1 MESDEK
7 RRLKSMWQYE
17 NDAFSRGFSVIAGMD
32 EAGRGPLAG
41 PVVAA
46 AAILPRGFMLE
57 NCNDSKQ
64 LSAKLRQELY
74 EEIMGNPEI
83 ETGIGVVPHDKID
96 EINILRATI
105 LAMTFAV
112 RDLKKQPDFVLIDAL
127 FIPDLGIENRGVIRG
142 DSRSITIAAA
152 SIVAKQTRDNLMLEY
167 DRQYPQY
174 GFAKHKGYG
183 TKYHQEMLKIHGP
196 SPIHRKTFLPAREQ
210 CEELDLWQTD

>member
-83 ETGIGVVPHDKID
+83 EIGIGVVPHDKID

-105 LAMTFAV
+105 HAMTFAV

>member
-1 MESDEK
+1 MEIDEK
-7 RRLKSMWQYE
+7 RRLKRMWQYE

-46 AAILPRGFMLE
+46 AAILPKGLMLE

-74 EEIMGNPEI
+74 EEIMRNPEI

-105 LAMTFAV
+105 LAMTLAV
-112 RDLKKQPDFVLIDAL
+112 RDLKKRPDFVLIDAL
-127 FIPDLGIENRGVIRG
+127 FIPDLGIENRGVIKG
-142 DSRSITIAAA
+142 DSRSISIAAA
-152 SIVAKQTRDNLMLEY
+152 SIVAKQTRDNRMLEY
-167 DRQYPQY
+167 DRQYPRY

-183 TKYHQEMLKIHGP
+183 TKHHREMLKIHGP

-210 CEELDLWQTD
+210 CEELDLWRTD

>member
-74 EEIMGNPEI
+74 EEIMGNHEI

-105 LAMTFAV
+105 LAMTLAV

-152 SIVAKQTRDNLMLEY
+152 SIVAKQTRDNLMLEH

-210 CEELDLWQTD
+210 CEELDLWRTD